1 MASLK
6 VDNHPTTYT
15 RPVAA
20 RDSKT
25 TCLDASEI
33 VSHAHPIKHSCT
45 DRLSLPGDIRQPPA
59 ASPGH
64 RSRSRA
70 SDSRITQIT
79 ITSPAVAEARAASLP
94 RARWTS
100 YGASRG
106 WLSGCLAVFPSTTVT
121 ATVTVFAHMGGMSVA
136 AVVVPRSLGMHRQH
150 STHPRLGL
158 GRASEGGGGREAPC
172 IPGSGL
178 RQLSSTANGRLVL
191 PTRGRLAACLLR
203 SQKKKNRLQPSMHRT
218 LRCGQAARP
227 LARQQTPT
235 PENRTPSARPT
246 PENKLQPLAAPTTW
260 GSAQS

>member
-1 MASLK
+1 M
-6 VDNHPTTYT
+6 
-15 RPVAA
+15 
-20 RDSKT
+20 
-25 TCLDASEI
+25 
-33 VSHAHPIKHSCT
+33 SHAHPIKHSCT

-136 AVVVPRSLGMHRQH
+136 AVVVLARLACTGSTAHTHGWDLG
-150 STHPRLGL
+150 
-158 GRASEGGGGREAPC
+158 GRAREGEDERRHASRAPGYASC
-172 IPGSGL
+172 HPQPTGASCFLRAAGL
-178 RQLSSTANGRLVL
+178 L
-191 PTRGRLAACLLR
+191 LACCVR
-203 SQKKKNRLQPSMHRT
+203 KKKKNRLQPSMHRT

>member
-1 MASLK
+1 MDELW
-6 VDNHPTTYT
+6 
-15 RPVAA
+15 
-20 RDSKT
+20 
-25 TCLDASEI
+25 SE
-33 VSHAHPIKHSCT
+33 PW
-45 DRLSLPGDIRQPPA
+45 L
-59 ASPGH
+59 
-64 RSRSRA
+64 
-70 SDSRITQIT
+70 
-79 ITSPAVAEARAASLP
+79 AV
-94 RARWTS
+94 
-100 YGASRG
+100 
-106 WLSGCLAVFPSTTVT
+106 WLSGCLSQHHRHRHRHRLR
-121 ATVTVFAHMGGMSVA
+121 AHGRDVSRGCGR
-136 AVVVPRSLGMHRQH
+136 PRSLGMHRQH